1 MRARWAIAAMFVL
14 FISVQVVAL
23 ALVPLYAFVGY
34 QAFPNPNNVLD
45 PIYYVFIL
53 LAMTGFILLMIR
65 LGLGKVIR
73 AVIIGAIGVSTA
85 VVSLPII
92 YEVIP
97 DANVSFILSIVA
109 GAVLVAALVFKPEWY
124 VINIAGFIVG
134 VGAAI
139 ILGISLGILPVFV
152 LLVILA
158 IYDAISVYKT
168 KHMVTLAE
176 GVVPLRLPVMFVVPK
191 KKEFKM
197 ESLQAKPITEAEPEE
212 REAMFMGVGDA
223 VIPTILTV
231 SSYAFL
237 DPARA
242 VVPHGDILVALGT
255 LIGSC
260 IGFGILMR
268 YVLKGNPQAGL
279 PLLNGGA
286 LAGYIITYLL
296 VFQNLSFGFT

>member
-1 MRARWAIAAMFVL
+1 
-14 FISVQVVAL
+14 
-23 ALVPLYAFVGY
+23 
-34 QAFPNPNNVLD
+34 
-45 PIYYVFIL
+45 
-53 LAMTGFILLMIR
+53 
-65 LGLGKVIR
+65 
-73 AVIIGAIGVSTA
+73 
-85 VVSLPII
+85 
-92 YEVIP
+92 
-97 DANVSFILSIVA
+97 
-109 GAVLVAALVFKPEWY
+109 
-124 VINIAGFIVG
+124 
-134 VGAAI
+134 
-139 ILGISLGILPVFV
+139 
-152 LLVILA
+152 
-158 IYDAISVYKT
+158 
-168 KHMVTLAE
+168 
-176 GVVPLRLPVMFVVPK
+176 
-191 KKEFKM
+191 
-197 ESLQAKPITEAEPEE
+197 
-212 REAMFMGVGDA
+212 MFMGVGDA